1 MVVLGSSFLEP
12 GLVKAGIVKRVDSV
26 ENADLCYWD
35 AQARTFGRVQI
46 QTQIPSLHSR
56 CWPGRRSLGPLVGGD
71 LEMLDFSKCFHDLA
85 DFGVGLRCS

>member
-1 MVVLGSSFLEP
+1 MVVGSSFLEP

-46 QTQIPSLHSR
+46 QTKIPSPHSR
-56 CWPGRRSLGPLVGGD
+56 CRPGRRSLGPLVGGD
-71 LEMLDFSKCFHDLA
+71 LEMVGFSKFFHDLA
-85 DFGVGLRCS
+85 DFSVRLRCS